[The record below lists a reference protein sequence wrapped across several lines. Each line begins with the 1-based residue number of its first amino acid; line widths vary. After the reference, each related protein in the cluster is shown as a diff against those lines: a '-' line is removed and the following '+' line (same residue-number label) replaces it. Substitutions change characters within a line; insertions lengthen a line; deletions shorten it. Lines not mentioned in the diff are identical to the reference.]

1 MKYVYPVVFDKAEEG
16 GFNVSV
22 PDIKGC
28 FTCGDDMAES
38 IEMAADA
45 MEMMLV
51 HYEDEGT
58 EIPLP
63 SNIEDIKSSGI
74 VSLVVADTDKWRR
87 EFDNKAVKKTL
98 TIPSWLN
105 SKAEKANINFSQ
117 LLQESICQK
126 LGINL

>member
-1 MKYVYPVVFDKAEEG
+1 MKYVYPVVFENAEEG

-58 EIPLP
+58 EIPAP

-74 VSLVVADTDKWRR
+74 VSLVVADTDRWRK

-117 LLQESICQK
+117 LLQESLCQK
-126 LGINL
+126 LGVSL